1 METAADRYFQKTP
14 RLPIIERLE
23 RRLAAEEN
31 RMSIRM
37 KALSRRTTAIA
48 PEPCATGIVPAALPQ
63 KRAETRSSRSEKIVS
78 GIAISVLLAGFATG
92 ILGVSGARG
101 IHPESRVA
109 HIEQDAHWRDR

>member
-31 RMSIRM
+31 RMSTKV
-37 KALSRRTTAIA
+37 KALSNNAPAIA
-48 PEPCATGIVPAALPQ
+48 PVSRATGIVPAALPEE
-63 KRAETRSSRSEKIVS
+63 RAETRSSRSEKVVS

-92 ILGVSGARG
+92 LLGASAAPG
-101 IHPESRVA
+101 IHPEPRVA
-109 HIEQDAHWRDR
+109 HIEHDADWRDR